1 MKEEKGFYFDFE
13 NDPDGIITETV
24 SLMLKSVE
32 RTSEEIPDRLLKNL
46 FNKTNIR
53 NTTLDK
59 DFMCELFDTLYTTNR
74 FLRGLPEKEL
84 SQEEFQQILL
94 SWHILLWIET
104 LRRKQMVSVTPF
116 PIFDFDHLPDTE
128 IDLRLYN
135 IEIQKLMN

>member
-24 SLMLKSVE
+24 SMMLQSIECKSD
-32 RTSEEIPDRLLKNL
+32 EIPNHLLNGL
-46 FNKTNIR
+46 FSKTNFR
-53 NTTLDK
+53 NVTLDK

-74 FLRGLPEKEL
+74 FLRGLTEKEL

-104 LRRKQMVSVTPF
+104 LRRKQVVSVTPF
-116 PIFDFDHLPDTE
+116 PIFDFDNLPDTE
-128 IDLRLYN
+128 IDLRLNN